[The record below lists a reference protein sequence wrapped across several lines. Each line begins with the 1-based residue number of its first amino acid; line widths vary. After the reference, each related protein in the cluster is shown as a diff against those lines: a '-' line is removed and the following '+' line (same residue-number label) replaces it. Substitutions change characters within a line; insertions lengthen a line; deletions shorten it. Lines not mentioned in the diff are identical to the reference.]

1 MKLLLS
7 ITLTLFFNYC
17 YLQNADSIITYSNY
31 IQNII
36 KFHPLIQKYNIET
49 VQKSRAYIT
58 KSRGFFDPK
67 VYYNFDQKLFQTK
80 NYYSIINGGLKIPS
94 WFGTD
99 FKAEYN
105 YNTGLYI
112 NSSEYLP
119 PNGLW
124 SLGFSQ
130 PILKNLFIDERRW
143 LLKSSKIDLQIAE
156 LEFNQY
162 ILQFLIDASYRYW
175 EWFEQYNRYLL
186 LDYATQIS
194 RERLKATENAVI
206 AGDLAP
212 IDTTETSIQYNN
224 FLIQKNIAEIELNN
238 VKNNIQYFLQWDKN
252 QFNFSLNYPFY
263 PERFNP
269 SNIKNLIFDK
279 KIFDSLIYQHPAY
292 KKYLFKNKTLQI
304 EKRFRIE
311 MLKPQLDITYN
322 ALLLPIH
329 PNDLY
334 YNSNNYKWGINFSLP
349 VFLRKERAE
358 LKLINLKLR
367 ENQIESE
374 LKFSE
379 LFIKATN
386 YFNLYTTYSNQLVN
400 IESLIQRYEKMLNA
414 ERDKFFAGESSVFLV
429 NARENYLID
438 AKLKQ
443 ISFYAKLNLYKSL
456 LELSLGQIPQ

>member
-49 VQKSRAYIT
+49 VQKSKAYIT

-143 LLKSSKIDLQIAE
+143 QLKASKIELQIAE
-156 LEFNQY
+156 LEYNQY
-162 ILQFLIDASYRYW
+162 SLQFLIEATYRYW

-206 AGDLAP
+206 AGDLAA
-212 IDTTETSIQYNN
+212 IDSTETSIQYNN

-252 QFNFSLNYPFY
+252 QFNFSLNYPYY
-263 PERFNP
+263 PEKFNP
-269 SNIKNLIFDK
+269 SNVRNLIFDK

-292 KKYLFKNKTLQI
+292 KKYLLKNKTLQI

-322 ALLLPIH
+322 ALLLPVH

-386 YFNLYTTYSNQLVN
+386 YFNLYTTYSNQLAN

-414 ERDKFFAGESSVFLV
+414 EREKFFAGESSVFLV
-429 NARENYLID
+429 NAREIYLID